1 MKKIIFIVLFG
12 LCTNYVFGQEESSDS
27 TVDLNVLNAPANP
40 AFNLMGI
47 SPSSIDKP
55 SDLNAFRLS
64 LQNATNNFTKLPSNY
79 AVEIAPGLLF
89 RKKSQ
94 TLQQFNSVKFGD
106 VFWQSL
112 SLSIGMAQA
121 TDNDGGDSEDTVSF
135 TKIGVGV
142 KFSIIRPK
150 WKSGPIDT
158 FYSLLRKT
166 HDEYSKMA
174 EKQIDGNPRLKSIN
188 IEMVKAAESNNI
200 QKIHE
205 LDLLRKSIRDS
216 IINTFENQEK
226 SDNLK
231 YMDNYK
237 KAAQEFKKYAQ
248 GLKIERVG
256 AFLDFAT
263 GVALDFPD
271 NKFNNSLVS
280 KAGAWLTGGY
290 ENGNKGL
297 SVLGITR
304 YLFQPD
310 KIFADSTG
318 KIATTNISTFDAGA
332 KVSLTA
338 FKGKFNVSTE
348 AIYRSVLN
356 HNVIKP
362 SWRLTF
368 NAEYDLGIKNQ
379 KITLAIGRNFD
390 GTVTKDGTLIAAIN
404 FVKGFGTVKSKL

>member
-1 MKKIIFIVLFG
+1 MMKKFFLIALLSFSTACVL
-12 LCTNYVFGQEESSDS
+12 GQQESSDS
-27 TVDLNVLNAPANP
+27 TIDLNVLNAPSNP

-55 SDLNAFRLS
+55 SDLNAFKLS
-64 LQNATNNFTKLPSNY
+64 VQNATNNFKKLPSNY
-79 AVEIAPGLLF
+79 AVELAPGILF

-94 TLQQFNSVKFGD
+94 TLQQFNSVKFSD

-121 TDNDGGDSEDTVSF
+121 TDNDDGDTKDTVSF
-135 TKIGVGV
+135 TKLGFGV

-150 WKSGPIDT
+150 WNSGPIDT
-158 FYSLLRKT
+158 FYSYLKKT
-166 HDEYSKMA
+166 HEEYLKLAERDIDNNEQVISLKKKMA
-174 EKQIDGNPRLKSIN
+174 DAVNTHEIVTINQQLKK
-188 IEMVKAAESNNI
+188 V
-200 QKIHE
+200 
-205 LDLLRKSIRDS
+205 RDS
-216 IINTFENQEK
+216 IINTFEDSKK
-226 SDNLK
+226 SENL
-231 YMDNYK
+231 N
-237 KAAQEFKKYAQ
+237 KASAKLKEYAK
-248 GLKIERVG
+248 GLKIERIG

-271 NKFNNSLVS
+271 NKFNHSLVS

-290 ENGNKGL
+290 ENGNKGF
-297 SVLGITR
+297 SVAGITR

-310 KIFADSTG
+310 KIFADNTG
-318 KIATTNISTFDAGA
+318 KIATADISTFDAGA
-332 KVSLTA
+332 KISLTA

-356 HNVIKP
+356 RDVIKP

-404 FVKGFGTVKSKL
+404 FVKGFGTVKNKL